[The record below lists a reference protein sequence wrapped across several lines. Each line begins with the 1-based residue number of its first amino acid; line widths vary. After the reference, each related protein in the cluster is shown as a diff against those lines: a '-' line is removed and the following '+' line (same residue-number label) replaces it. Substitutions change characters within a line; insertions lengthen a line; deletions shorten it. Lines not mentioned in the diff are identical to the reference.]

1 MRRNARRTFDLPVR
15 ELVAGVE
22 SVKAGRERMVLDA
35 VFNGA
40 RGRPRQPLE
49 LHGAELLP
57 GQRVWKPVPN
67 VARFSLR
74 WPPAT
79 ENISLEVGTSGQP
92 LDLVKFILRDEQG
105 DKPLAVIRPGK
116 TGAGTSVHLPGTT
129 DWEEVTNALDPV
141 GYLESLDAR
150 LKVLEDDSRLRPRR
164 FFAALDREM
173 NTFLLQGMVQL
184 GRIHREEAD
193 HRRMAVEAIGNE
205 LRNRV
210 QIRCRGLDEAAKN
223 CPRLEERVFEHLK
236 GKCRQVSR
244 IFLDLIDQHLGN
256 DPRAFESAFT
266 AFANGDL
273 RFDLPSLV
281 MTTQPSSAN
290 FFLFGEFA
298 LMAEQYAVSPERWSR
313 LANVMVRSQRIF
325 ARVYAPESLEGADL
339 FSYSGQDYARRGKPY
354 SDAELAALEREFAGA
369 DLPLEAA
376 RTASTSMPGLL
387 LK

>member
-15 ELVAGVE
+15 ELVEGVE
-22 SVKAGRERMVLDA
+22 SVKAGRERVVLDA

-57 GQRVWKPVPN
+57 GQPVWKPVPN
-67 VARFSLR
+67 VARFSLH
-74 WPPAT
+74 WPPST
-79 ENISLEVGTSGQP
+79 EKISLEVGTSGQP
-92 LDLVKFILRDEQG
+92 LDLVKYILRDEKG

-116 TGAGTSVHLPGTT
+116 TGAGTSVHLPGAK
-129 DWEEVTNALDPV
+129 DWEEVTNTLDPV
-141 GYLESLDAR
+141 GYLKSLDAR
-150 LKVLEDDSRLRPRR
+150 LTVLEDDSRLRPRR

-173 NTFLLQGMVQL
+173 NPFLLQGMVQL
-184 GRIHREEAD
+184 GRIHREDAD
-193 HRRMAVEAIGNE
+193 HRKMAVEAIGNE

-210 QIRCRGLDEAAKN
+210 QMRCRGLDKVAKT
-223 CPRLEERVFEHLK
+223 CPRLEERIFEHLK

-256 DPRAFESAFT
+256 DPGAFESAFT
-266 AFANGDL
+266 TFANGDL

-313 LANVMVRSQRIF
+313 LANVMVRSQRVF
-325 ARVYAPESLEGADL
+325 ARVYAPASLEGADL
-339 FSYSGQDYARRGKPY
+339 FSYSGQDYARRGNPY
-354 SDAELAALEREFAGA
+354 SDAELTMLKREFEGA

-376 RTASTSMPGLL
+376 RTASASMPGLL
-387 LK
+387 L